1 MNPSLDPI
9 SLDPISL
16 DPIIF
21 DLFVEIP
28 SMLPL
33 LPLIPNVP
41 SKKKQKVQFWHSYS
55 GLPVVTRKQP
65 KNIIIYS
72 FKNSFTNVRL

>member
-1 MNPSLDPI
+1 MNPNLDPI

-41 SKKKQKVQFWHSYS
+41 SKKKQKEFICGS
-55 GLPVVTRKQP
+55 
-65 KNIIIYS
+65 
-72 FKNSFTNVRL
+72 RLRENDKYLSDYVD